1 MILVV
6 GASGQLGKE
15 FCEYLTSDGIPFVGK
30 GSKELDITVL
40 DDVAEVVGRY
50 NVDVIVNCAAYTNVD
65 QSEVESR
72 KAFDTNSY
80 GVLNLS
86 YVASL
91 YGIELLHFS
100 TDYVFDGKSDGSYS
114 EVDRTN
120 PLSVYGRSKLDG
132 EEVAA
137 LCDKSYV
144 VRVSNLFGSH
154 GDNFISKVTRRVL
167 SSRELV
173 GVVDDQISSPTYT
186 YDAVIASMKL
196 LESKKYGVYHLTN
209 SGHCSRYDLAEY
221 ALDRIGLGGRI
232 YPTKTDNDSGGAT
245 RPLRTVLRSDKL
257 YQVIGYQLPDWR
269 DAVDRYLSQVADVEL
284 KVEA

>member
-6 GASGQLGKE
+6 GASSQLGKE
-15 FCEYLTSDGIPFVGK
+15 FCEYLRSEGIPFVGK
-30 GSKELDITVL
+30 SSGELDITVL

-91 YGIELLHFS
+91 YDIELLHFS

-114 EVDRTN
+114 EVDLAN
-120 PLSVYGRSKLDG
+120 PLSVYGRSKSDG
-132 EEVAA
+132 EEVAT

-167 SSRELV
+167 HSRELV

-186 YDAVIASMKL
+186 YDAVVASMKL
-196 LESKKYGVYHLTN
+196 LASKKYGVYHLTN

-221 ALDRIGLGGRI
+221 ALGRIGLGGRI
-232 YPTKTDNDSGGAT
+232 YPTKTDNDSGRAT
-245 RPLRTVLRSDKL
+245 RPLRTVLCSDKL
-257 YQVIGYQLPDWR
+257 YQVIGYQLPEWR

-284 KVEA
+284 KVKA